1 MHGCFLLSVLEGIY
15 IGSLV
20 GSFYGTDGT
29 RDDVDGP
36 FVGLVVGG
44 VLNSS
49 EIYAMQFNDSSNVPY
64 KS

>member
-1 MHGCFLLSVLEGIY
+1 MHGCFLLSVLEGID
-15 IGSLV
+15 IGSFV

-29 RDDVDGP
+29 GDDVDGP
-36 FVGLVVGG
+36 CVGLVVGG

-49 EIYAMQFNDSSNVPY
+49 EIYAIQFNDSSHFPC